1 MEDLLAG
8 ELKTEH
14 YPRLNLPSIPED
26 QVEAFSKTATIGV
39 LISISNE
46 VWNVSDEWNKLLPD
60 YEFTKVQD
68 YVEGV
73 WGGRKK

>member
-14 YPRLNLPSIPED
+14 YPRLNLPSIPKD
-26 QVEAFSKTATIGV
+26 QVEAFSKTATVGV

-60 YEFTKVQD
+60 YEFTNVQD
-68 YVEGV
+68 YVGGV
-73 WGGRKK
+73 WGGKKK